1 MELSFINLQNSSPGR
16 SVGERRRRIRHKLHS
31 PVYASFSRPNTGMVL
46 DLNELLDLSE
56 DGFAVQS
63 NTRLEVNQSVTFSL
77 DLTETKAKIHGAGR
91 VVWGDSAGRGG
102 IRFSGLTEQSQRALK
117 EWLLMNL
124 FIAAMKNAQRKSPG
138 RTAVEKKVVEPISA
152 ELAQTASAPVPD
164 PSAMFSAIDAVRR
177 EVRAATDFDAALHLI
192 TERALSLTGASGTAL
207 AFVTEDKMVCRASA
221 GEPAMPLGT
230 VVDVK
235 QGITGEC
242 VRSGR
247 MVTCE
252 DTETDTRVDH
262 EICRMLGIG
271 SIVASPIV
279 ADFRV
284 MGLLEVFSPLPRA
297 FAHTQQTALDRLV
310 ELVPKAVPLAIPW
323 PDMNVHHGVLAATE
337 PAPAPGSVREAVW
350 EQEREAQEPLSGVP
364 VRLSHIVLLSLTLGI
379 LFMAAGYVSA
389 PKIEKL
395 WLGKSVAA
403 GSPAIP
409 AASAAAPLN
418 HITRTMPFDDL
429 RKLAEKGDA
438 EALAEM
444 GSRYRN
450 GDGVPQDDAQAAK
463 WLERAAEQ
471 GHPGAQRA
479 LGSFYWAGRG
489 VARDLTKAYFWS
501 VLAAKQGDEIA
512 AGQVQGLGLQ
522 MTAAE
527 VAAAQQQ
534 VDDWLGQHRASQ
546 SVTK

>member
-1 MELSFINLQNSSPGR
+1 MELSFINLHDSSPGR
-16 SVGERRRRIRHKLHS
+16 SIGERRRLIRHRLHS
-31 PVYASFSRPNTGMVL
+31 PVYASFSGTNTGMVF

-91 VVWGDSAGRGG
+91 VVWSDSAGRGG
-102 IRFSGLTEQSQRALK
+102 IRFSGLTEHSQRALK
-117 EWLLMNL
+117 EWLLVNMWV
-124 FIAAMKNAQRKSPG
+124 AAMKNANRQITG
-138 RTAVEKKVVEPISA
+138 LAAIQKKVVEPIFVA
-152 ELAQTASAPVPD
+152 ESVAETESVPVAD
-164 PSAMFSAIDAVRR
+164 PSAMLLAIDAVRR
-177 EVRAATDFDAALHLI
+177 EVRATTDFDAALHLI
-192 TERALSLTGASGTAL
+192 TERALSLTGATGAAL
-207 AFVTEDKMVCRASA
+207 AFVTDDKMVCRASA
-221 GEPAMPLGT
+221 GEPSMPLRT

-247 MVTCE
+247 MVVCE
-252 DTETDTRVDH
+252 DTETDPRVVH

-271 SIVASPIV
+271 SIVASAIV

-284 MGLLEVFSPLPRA
+284 MGLLEVFSPAPRA
-297 FAHTQQTALDRLV
+297 FTQIQQIALDRLV

-323 PDMNVHHGVLAATE
+323 HDRNAHNSGPAVAE
-337 PAPAPGSVREAVW
+337 PAPAQGSVGEVVW

-364 VRLSHIVLLSLTLGI
+364 VRLSHIVLLSLTLGA

-395 WLGKSVAA
+395 WFNKSVAA
-403 GSPAIP
+403 SAAIP
-409 AASAAAPLN
+409 AVSAAAPVN
-418 HITRTMPFDDL
+418 HITRAMPFEDL
-429 RKLAEKGDA
+429 RKLAEQGDA

-444 GSRYRN
+444 AARYRN
-450 GDGVPQDDAQAAK
+450 GDGVPQDDVQAAK

-471 GHPGAQRA
+471 GHPGSQRA

-489 VARDLTKAYFWS
+489 VARDLSKAYFWS

-512 AGQVQGLGLQ
+512 AGQVQGLALQ
-522 MTAAE
+522 MTASQ

-534 VDDWLGQHRASQ
+534 ADDWLRQRRASN
-546 SVTK
+546 

>member
-1 MELSFINLQNSSPGR
+1 
-16 SVGERRRRIRHKLHS
+16 
-31 PVYASFSRPNTGMVL
+31 MVI

-91 VVWGDSAGRGG
+91 VVWSDTAGRGG

-117 EWLLMNL
+117 EGLLVNMWV
-124 FIAAMKNAQRKSPG
+124 AAMKNAKGQTAGPAAVQKAAVQR
-138 RTAVEKKVVEPISA
+138 VEPIFVVESV
-152 ELAQTASAPVPD
+152 AQKESAPVPD
-164 PSAMFSAIDAVRR
+164 PSAMSAIDAVRR

-192 TERALSLTGASGTAL
+192 TERAVSLTGASGAAL
-207 AFVTEDKMVCRASA
+207 AFITEDKMVCRASA

-247 MVTCE
+247 VVACE
-252 DTETDTRVDH
+252 DTETDARVDH

-271 SIVASPIV
+271 SILASPIV

-297 FAHTQQTALDRLV
+297 FTHSQQTALDRLV

-323 PDMNVHHGVLAATE
+323 PDMNAHNSVPAVAE
-337 PAPAPGSVREAVW
+337 PAPAQGSVREVVW

-364 VRLSHIVLLSLTLGI
+364 VRLSHIVLLSLTLGA

-395 WLGKSVAA
+395 WFNKSAAA

-409 AASAAAPLN
+409 AVSAAPPLT
-418 HITRTMPFDDL
+418 HITRAMPLEDV
-429 RKLAEKGDA
+429 RKLAEQGDA

-444 GSRYRN
+444 GARYRN
-450 GDGVPQDDAQAAK
+450 GEGVLQDDALAAK

-471 GHPGAQRA
+471 GHASSQRA

-489 VARDLTKAYFWS
+489 VPRDLSKAYFWLD
-501 VLAAKQGDEIA
+501 LAAKQGDEIA
-512 AGQVQGLGLQ
+512 ASHVQGLAPQ

-534 VDDWLGQHRASQ
+534 VDDWLGQHQASK
-546 SVTK
+546 SATK